1 MNRLSAPYF
10 KWKGAT
16 STSKGV
22 FMISMP
28 TRGAAVLNGQKANNL
43 GRDGFTFYDEGG
55 YGAITIKCDVV
66 VPKNRDLDAAL
77 AWLNGSGTLTFSDD
91 DTKHWDAM
99 IITSYNR
106 SSPFKRLEGQK
117 MTITWTAQPF
127 RYLNTESAITLTS
140 SGNFSGQGHVPSRPL
155 ITVKGSSTSA
165 SPATL
170 TIYDNTNQ
178 PNVME
183 LILTSGTPLYI
194 DCDAKGAYVISSGG
208 RVYAGQN
215 VRIAAGSDWY
225 ELKPAGQANNN
236 RVEMAN
242 GITEVQIQPRWRFL

>member
-1 MNRLSAPYF
+1 MQKLSAPYF
-10 KWKGAT
+10 KWKGDT

-66 VPKNRDLDAAL
+66 IPENDNLDAAL

-91 DTKHWDAM
+91 DSKHYDAM

-127 RYLNTESAITLTS
+127 RYLNSESVITLTQT
-140 SGNFSGQGHVPSRPL
+140 GTFSGQGHVPSRPL
-155 ITVKGSSTSA
+155 IRVVGSSTSA

-170 TIYDNTNQ
+170 TIVDNNNQ
-178 PNVME
+178 PNTME
-183 LILTSGTPLYI
+183 LVLTSGTPLYI
-194 DCDAKGAYVISSGG
+194 DCDAKAAYTLSSGT
-208 RVYAGQN
+208 RIYAGQN
-215 VRIAAGSDWY
+215 VNIAAGSDWF
-225 ELKPAGQANNN
+225 ELKPTGTNNN
-236 RVEMAN
+236 SVTMAN
-242 GITEVQIQPRWRFL
+242 GITEVKIQPRWRFL

>member
-1 MNRLSAPYF
+1 MQKLSAPYF
-10 KWKGAT
+10 TWKGDT

-66 VPKNRDLDAAL
+66 VPANSNLDAAL
-77 AWLNGSGTLTFSDD
+77 AWLNGSGSLTFSDD
-91 DTKHWDAM
+91 PYKHWDAM

-106 SSPFKRLEGQK
+106 TSPVKRLEGQK
-117 MTITWTAQPF
+117 MTVTWTCQPF
-127 RYLNTESAITLTS
+127 RYLNSESLVTLS
-140 SGNFSGQGHVPSRPL
+140 ASGSFDGQGHVASRPL
-155 ITVKGSSTSA
+155 IRVAGSSTSA

-170 TIYDNTNQ
+170 TIGSDTMQ
-178 PNVME
+178 

-194 DCDAKGAYVISSGG
+194 DCDAKAAYVIGTG
-208 RVYAGQN
+208 NARIYAGQN
-215 VRIAAGSDWY
+215 VMIAAGSDWY
-225 ELKPAGQANNN
+225 ELQPAGSSNA
-236 RVEMAN
+236 VVMAD
-242 GITEVQIQPRWRFL
+242 GITEVKIQPRWRFL